1 MDKYAGNSNV
11 SKKGEE
17 RETLTPVTKDVKNK
31 TNSLASK
38 FFAQD
43 LKSTTNGVVNDVL
56 LPGVKNLL
64 ANFFK
69 KFVDYLFLGGSSGN
83 NRDGSYTNYSNY
95 SIARN
100 VTYSNNSAYNYGQQQ
115 APRQNNQ
122 ASRSS
127 LYSLNDFVF
136 KDRGEAEEVLS
147 QMSGYI
153 TRYGSVSVLEFY
165 DLIDQRSNPQD
176 NKHGWKDLSNAT
188 VQRCAEGYWI
198 DFPKIIVLE
207 D

>member
-1 MDKYAGNSNV
+1 MDKYNGNSNV
-11 SKKGEE
+11 SKKSEE
-17 RETLTPVTKDVKNK
+17 RESLDPVTKDVKNK

-56 LPGVKNLL
+56 LPGIKNLA

-69 KFVDYLFLGGSSGN
+69 KFVDYLFLGGSSSN
-83 NRDGSYTNYSNY
+83 NRDTGYTNYSNFG
-95 SIARN
+95 IARN
-100 VTYSNNSAYNYGQQQ
+100 VTYSNNGYNYGQPQSQ
-115 APRQNNQ
+115 RQNNN

-127 LYSLNDFVF
+127 LYSLNDFIF

-147 QMSGYI
+147 QMNSYI
-153 TRYGSVSVLEFY
+153 SRYGSVSVLEFY

-176 NKHGWKDLSNAT
+176 NKFGWRDLSNAS
-188 VQRCAEGYWI
+188 VQRSSDGYWI

>member
-1 MDKYAGNSNV
+1 MDKYTGGNSNV
-11 SKKGEE
+11 SKKFEE
-17 RETLTPVTKDVKNK
+17 RETLSPVTKDVKNK
-31 TNSLASK
+31 SNSLASK

-56 LPGVKNLL
+56 LPGIKNLA

-69 KFVDYLFLGGSSGN
+69 KFVDYLFLGGSATN
-83 NRDGSYTNYSNY
+83 TRDTSYTNYS
-95 SIARN
+95 SFGIARN
-100 VTYSNNSAYNYGQQQ
+100 VTYSNNSGYSQPQ
-115 APRQNNQ
+115 RQSNQ

-127 LYSLNDFVF
+127 LYSLNDFIF

-147 QMSGYI
+147 QMNSYI
-153 TRYGSVSVLEFY
+153 ARYGSVSVLEFY

-176 NKHGWKDLSNAT
+176 NKFGWRDLSNAT
-188 VQRCAEGYWI
+188 VQRSPDGYWI